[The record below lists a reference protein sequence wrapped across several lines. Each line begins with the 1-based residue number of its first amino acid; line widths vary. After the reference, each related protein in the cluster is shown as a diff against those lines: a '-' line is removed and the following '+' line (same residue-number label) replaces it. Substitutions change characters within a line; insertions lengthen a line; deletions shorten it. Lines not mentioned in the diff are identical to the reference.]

1 MTSPLANSSVKRMG
15 PRQLAAWLFLIV
27 IVAGC
32 AAYQAAGQVQS
43 GRQALLVKQPADA
56 LGYFQQVAQTNP
68 NYIFQSGLYREG
80 IWTYIGRSQYLL
92 GRLPEARQSLE
103 KALSVDQDDYL
114 ARIYLGLTLL
124 RSGEDSS
131 GLKQLDS
138 GMKGLYDWLEYMNR
152 TMPYTAFWDPRR
164 EIRSAIEKDLD
175 MLSSKDADRQQ
186 LISSAEWIGQKME
199 EEIDLVR
206 RDEQRRMNQELE
218 WSSGRGVGVGIGI
231 GF

>member
-1 MTSPLANSSVKRMG
+1 MGLKRWS
-15 PRQLAAWLFLIV
+15 AWPFLVCGLWI
-27 IVAGC
+27 GC

-43 GRQALLVKQPADA
+43 GRQALLINQPGDA

-114 ARIYLGLTLL
+114 ARIYLGLTLI
-124 RSGEDSS
+124 RSGEDSR
-131 GLKQLDS
+131 GLKELDS

-152 TMPYTAFWDPRR
+152 TMPYTAFWDPLRQ
-164 EIRSAIEKDLD
+164 IRSELEKDLD
-175 MLSSKDADRQQ
+175 MISSKDVDRQQ
-186 LISSAEWIGQKME
+186 LVSSAEWIGKRME

-206 RDEQRRMNQELE
+206 RDEQRRMNRELE
-218 WSSGRGVGVGIGI
+218 WSGGRGVGVGIGI

>member
-1 MTSPLANSSVKRMG
+1 MR
-15 PRQLAAWLFLIV
+15 PRQSPAWLCLIL
-27 IVAGC
+27 IAAGC

-43 GRQALLVKQPADA
+43 GRQALLVNQPADA

-124 RSGEDSS
+124 RSGEDSR
-131 GLKQLDS
+131 GLKELDS

-164 EIRSAIEKDLD
+164 EIRSELEKDLD
-175 MLSSKDADRQQ
+175 MVSSKDADRQQ

-218 WSSGRGVGVGIGI
+218 WSRGRGVGVGIGI